1 LSRTLYFTISTAGHV
16 DHGKTSVLR
25 ALTGID
31 PDRLKEEKL
40 RQMTTDLGFAH
51 LNLPNALPDTEFVVG
66 FVDVPGHGKFLK
78 NMLAGVGGIDMA
90 LLVVAADEGPMP
102 QTIAHVKILS
112 LLGVRKALVV
122 LTKVDVAGEPMQ
134 QQALKR
140 IDELLQR
147 YSVEKIGVVPVACPT
162 QKGFEEL
169 KQKLRDVLAAG
180 AVQRHTGIDKEP
192 VYLPIDR
199 VFSKSGY
206 GMVITGTL
214 VRGTVNVGDSLFVEP
229 GGLKP
234 RVRGLETFGHQL
246 QTATAGQRLAINLTF
261 REHTSL
267 ARGQTILGEMLQ
279 PANTLLVQFDKTP
292 DGDDKNLE
300 KTLPGQPIRL
310 YHGTSECPGDVRW
323 VETVKADGAGEQLL
337 GQIGLAEAVVAEPG
351 DRFVVRHGDEGIT
364 GGVILF
370 NSRPRWLTRPKLL
383 ELSAALLSRQY
394 KKAVAQ
400 FLDACPQR
408 TVRQEAVYSLLP
420 RSIRNSII
428 EELISEA
435 TTIRLTTHLVTKES
449 MQVLTTKLAKE
460 IAREAATAD
469 DTSKQ
474 GSMERMR
481 AKVLPGVERTV
492 FQALIKELSD
502 TGKIIRKGDQ
512 LTLPDLA
519 AAAAARDKPQ
529 ARSELENKVM
539 MILCQH
545 LCLEIEELAKQ
556 LNVDKKQVTK
566 AIHDLAKDHKAA
578 IVNYEFASTY
588 EKIQFAHNKL
598 VEVWD
603 SKKEITP
610 ADFRDAVETTRK
622 YAMALLA
629 YFDDNG
635 ITRRTTTSRALL
647 KKPKAD

>member
-1 LSRTLYFTISTAGHV
+1 MSRTLYFTISTAGHV

-51 LNLPNALPDTEFVVG
+51 LNLPNAQPDTDFVVG

-102 QTIAHVKILS
+102 QTVAHVKILS

-122 LTKVDVAGEPMQ
+122 LTKVDVAGEQMQ
-134 QQALKR
+134 QDAVGR
-140 IDELLQR
+140 IDALLAR
-147 YSVEKIGVVPVACPT
+147 YGVEKIGVVPVACPT

-180 AVQRHTGIDKEP
+180 AVQRDSGTDSAP

-214 VRGTVNVGDSLFVEP
+214 VRGTVKVGDSLFVEP

-267 ARGQTILGEMLQ
+267 ARGQTILGEALQ
-279 PANTLLVQFDKTP
+279 PSNTLLVQFDKTS
-292 DGDDKNLE
+292 DGDDTNLE
-300 KTLPGQPIRL
+300 KDLPGQPIRL

-323 VETVKADGAGEQLL
+323 VEKVHADGAAEQLL
-337 GQIGLAEAVVAEPG
+337 GQIGLADAVVAEPG
-351 DRFVVRHGDEGIT
+351 DRFVIRHGDEGIT
-364 GGVILF
+364 GGVILV
-370 NSRPRWLTRPKLL
+370 NARPRWLTRPKLL
-383 ELSAALLSRQY
+383 DLSNALLSHQY
-394 KKAVAQ
+394 KNAVAQ

-408 TVRQEAVYSLLP
+408 TVRQEAVYTLLP
-420 RSIRNSII
+420 RTIRESII
-428 EELISEA
+428 EQLITEG

-449 MQVLTTKLAKE
+449 MQILTAKLTKEVAIE
-460 IAREAATAD
+460 TTTTD
-469 DTSKQ
+469 DASKQ
-474 GSMERMR
+474 GSMERLR
-481 AKVLPGVERTV
+481 AKVLPGVERSV

-502 TGKIIRKGDQ
+502 RGKIIRKGDQ
-512 LTLPDLA
+512 LMLPEMA

-529 ARSELENKVM
+529 ARAEMETKVM
-539 MILCQH
+539 TILSQH
-545 LCLEIEELAKQ
+545 LCLEIDEVAKQLGTDKKQIIQALNELAKEQ
-556 LNVDKKQVTK
+556 K
-566 AIHDLAKDHKAA
+566 AVV
-578 IVNYEFASTY
+578 VNYEFASGY
-588 EKIQFAHNKL
+588 DKIQHAHNKL
-598 VEVWD
+598 VEIWEA
-603 SKKEITP
+603 KKEITP
-610 ADFRDAVETTRK
+610 ADFRDALETTRK

-629 YFDDNG
+629 YFDDNS
-635 ITRRTTTSRALL
+635 ITRRTTTSRVLL
-647 KKPKAD
+647 KKPKTN